1 MFMGARQLVRQD
13 GWHAAI
19 FGGRNRPSL
28 LILAHQLASAYNNSN
43 STMAQQIAQA
53 VIAFEQRRTGNH
65 VLKLVTVVLSEG
77 TLC

>member
-28 LILAHQLASAYNNSN
+28 LILAHQLASAYKNPGGRA
-43 STMAQQIAQA
+43 TACHLPQ
-53 VIAFEQRRTGNH
+53 
-65 VLKLVTVVLSEG
+65 
-77 TLC
+77 